1 MWQSMLLIIS
11 TDISTTPKALYLL
24 MLPKRENMFC
34 FTFIWANVK
43 NNNAYLKTFVLKKC

>member
-1 MWQSMLLIIS
+1 MLPMLKAGNTIVLN
-11 TDISTTPKALYLL
+11 ALYLL
-24 MLPKRENMFC
+24 MFPNRENMLC